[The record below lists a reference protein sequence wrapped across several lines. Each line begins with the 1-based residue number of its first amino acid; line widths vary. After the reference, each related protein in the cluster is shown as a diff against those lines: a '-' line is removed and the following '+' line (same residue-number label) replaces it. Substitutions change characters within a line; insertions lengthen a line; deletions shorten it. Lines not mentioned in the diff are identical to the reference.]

1 MAKLQMSAGLIRARE
16 PYRVKNTF
24 TGLAIGS
31 FVVGVWLYSM
41 SAVKQDNFDDV
52 DEEARAMAR
61 AGVKVVEDKGPQ
73 RKGVKLL
80 SALRTGDPALIHP
93 FLAGLGKDRN
103 PSRHNETDLGAAAL
117 HLAIRCASVET
128 VSLLLSHRSISPN
141 AIHPPASG
149 TTALHL
155 AASLGRTDVVNL
167 LLEQEEIDDALRDSN
182 GKTCIDVARGKD
194 VLSVIN
200 DSRSLLTASY
210 RSLLRTY
217 ILSPRIDPP
226 PQALITLLSSPRARL
241 IDLSY
246 LDDASGT
253 TLLHEATRR
262 KNLRLVELAVRAGA
276 DVFIRDRKG
285 RPVQDVA
292 GKDDKMRV
300 FLRQFAN
307 SDTTLLNDGPISGP
321 PTLKG
326 YLNKYTNVA
335 RGYST
340 RWFVLKDGV
349 LSYYRHQEDEQV
361 ASRGSI
367 SMKTAVLRPPTG
379 AEKLRFEVHSTPSRG
394 RTTAPKWYMKAN
406 HPVEAS
412 RWTQAISRAIEHA
425 KQNYKCNESDASSSI
440 SWHSGRGVVGST
452 LSIQNKDRDTESVS
466 SSVVP
471 TDDEGGE
478 SLVTRVSSLQ
488 ERDNDEQHDAS
499 SGNESTD
506 RIYDTVTPPYES
518 SFELH
523 GNSTAAQL
531 ELTTQLLSDLSSP
544 STTVTRAVELSGA
557 LNESFGTV
565 QSMLNEFLYMAK
577 ERDDWWRARL
587 AREQQRQTVWEQSLQ
602 SVVQEGEAL
611 ERELRRHS
619 RRHNRIDSN
628 TSGAE
633 GSGTVKSRP
642 SALPLS
648 PPIEEVELGLP
659 EPTPDT
665 AVPIPST
672 ARRRSSPDSARASA
686 SLGSALTRALSTT
699 TSVVRRMSLQRPSSF
714 GVAGITRPSEEDEG
728 VDTDEEDEFF
738 DAIESNALP
747 NLVVHEALAGPPE
760 PLLPKDIDKGQYDG
774 YRVLR
779 KELDL
784 KSDNRPPTSLWS
796 VLKHSIGK
804 DLTKI
809 SFPVFFNEPTSMLQ
823 RMAEDMEFSECL
835 DAAFGERDP
844 LRRIAYVA
852 AFAMSNY
859 SSTIGRIAKP
869 FNPMLSETFEYVR
882 LDREYRYFCE
892 QVSHHPPISACWAEG
907 PRWRYYGEEC
917 IVDAQNKFTGKSFEI
932 RPTGVANVDILLP
945 AEWEPTY
952 PMLESK
958 HIDSECVV
966 EHYSW
971 KKVTTNVSGFILG
984 SPTIDHYGD
993 MIITNHRTKDQCLL
1007 TFKPR
1012 GWRGKDAFEVS
1023 GYVADAEGNVAYE
1036 IAGRWNSQLI
1046 MRAVGTGS
1054 GTLNPDQTVRG
1065 PNSPSPT
1072 PEFILLWR
1080 NSEKPTAPFNL
1091 TPFAISLNN
1100 LPEDS
1105 LRPFLPP
1112 TDCRLRPDQRAFEF
1126 GRYEHANTLKIR
1138 QEEYQRATRKA
1149 REEGRWPPHRP
1160 RWFSVETDGDT
1171 GERVWSP
1178 VRIGEDVAYWVERE
1192 NAYKQGGKNAWT
1204 NVDHIFIDDKP

>member
-1 MAKLQMSAGLIRARE
+1 MFTRGSSPHSSAA
-16 PYRVKNTF
+16 
-24 TGLAIGS
+24 
-31 FVVGVWLYSM
+31 
-41 SAVKQDNFDDV
+41 
-52 DEEARAMAR
+52 
-61 AGVKVVEDKGPQ
+61 
-73 RKGVKLL
+73 
-80 SALRTGDPALIHP
+80 
-93 FLAGLGKDRN
+93 
-103 PSRHNETDLGAAAL
+103 
-117 HLAIRCASVET
+117 ET

-141 AIHPPASG
+141 AIHPPAAG

-155 AASLGRTDVVNL
+155 AASLGRADVVNL
-167 LLEQEEIDDALRDSN
+167 LLEQEGIDDTLRDSN
-182 GKTCIDVARGKD
+182 GKTCVDVARGKD

-217 ILSPRIDPP
+217 ILSPPNNPP
-226 PQALITLLSSPRARL
+226 SQNLITLLSSPRVRL

-262 KNLRLVELAVRAGA
+262 KDFRLVELSIRAGA

-285 RPVQDVA
+285 RSVQEV

-307 SDTTLLNDGPISGP
+307 NDTTLLYDDPISGP

-340 RWFVLKDGV
+340 RWFVLKDGA

-367 SMKTAVLRPPTG
+367 SMKTAVLRPPMG
-379 AEKLRFEVHSTPSRG
+379 GEKLRFEVHSTPSRG
-394 RTTAPKWYMKAN
+394 RTHVQKWYMKAN

-412 RWTQAISRAIEHA
+412 RWTQGISRAIEHA
-425 KQNYKCNESDASSSI
+425 KHSCKASESDTSSI
-440 SWHSGRGVVGST
+440 SRHSFRGTINST
-452 LSIQNKDRDTESVS
+452 LPVQRRDRDTASVS
-466 SSVVP
+466 SSLVP

-478 SLVTRVSSLQ
+478 NIFQGDSSLR
-488 ERDNDEQHDAS
+488 ERENDEQHDAL
-499 SGNESTD
+499 SGNDSTD
-506 RIYDTVTPPYES
+506 RIYDTNTPPHES

-531 ELTTQLLSDLSSP
+531 ELTIQLLPDLSSP
-544 STTVTRAVELSGA
+544 STIVSHTVELNDA
-557 LNESFGTV
+557 LKESLRTV
-565 QSMLNEFLYMAK
+565 QSMLNEYLHMVK
-577 ERDDWWRARL
+577 ERDDWWRARIMH
-587 AREQQRQTVWEQSLQ
+587 EQQRQTVWEQSLQ

-619 RRHNRIDSN
+619 RRHTRIESS
-628 TSGAE
+628 TSGGE
-633 GSGTVKSRP
+633 GLGTVKARP

-648 PPIEEVELGLP
+648 PPMEDAEFGVR

-665 AVPIPST
+665 AVPILST
-672 ARRRSSPDSARASA
+672 GRRRSSPDTRGAGT
-686 SLGSALTRALSTT
+686 SLEVALARALSTVPP
-699 TSVVRRMSLQRPSSF
+699 VVRRMSLQRPSSV
-714 GVAGITRPSEEDEG
+714 GVAGITRSIEEDEA

-747 NLVVHEALAGPPE
+747 NLVVHEALAGHSE
-760 PLLPKDIDKGQYDG
+760 PLLPKYIDKSQYDG

-809 SFPVFFNEPTSMLQ
+809 TFPVFFNEPTSMLQ

-844 LRRIAYVA
+844 LRRIAFVA

-882 LDREYRYFCE
+882 PDREYRYVSE

-907 PRWRYYGEEC
+907 PRWRYYGE
-917 IVDAQNKFTGKSFEI
+917 VDAQNKFTGKSFEI

-945 AEWEPTY
+945 AEWGPTY
-952 PMLESK
+952 PKYTSK
-958 HIDSECVV
+958 YMDSERAL

-971 KKVTTNVSGFILG
+971 KKVTTNISGFILG
-984 SPTIDHYGD
+984 SPSIDHYGD
-993 MIITNHRTKDQCLL
+993 MIVTNHRTKDQCVL

-1012 GWRGKDAFEVS
+1012 GWRGKDAFEIS
-1023 GYVADAEGNVAYE
+1023 GYVADAAGTVAYE

-1046 MRAVGTGS
+1046 MRPVGTGS
-1054 GTLNPDQTVRG
+1054 GTLNPDETVRG

-1072 PEFILLWR
+1072 SEFILLWR
-1080 NSEKPTAPFNL
+1080 NSEKPLAPFNL

-1100 LPEDS
+1100 LPEDT
-1105 LRPFLPP
+1105 LRPYLPL
-1112 TDCRLRPDQRAFEF
+1112 TDCRLRPDQRAFEV
-1126 GRYEHANTLKIR
+1126 GRYEHANTLKSR
-1138 QEEYQRATRKA
+1138 QEEYQRAIRKA
-1149 REEGRWPPHRP
+1149 REEGREPPHRP
-1160 RWFSVETDGDT
+1160 RWFSAETDGDT

-1178 VRIGEDVAYWVERE
+1178 MRIGEDVAYWVERE
-1192 NAYKQGGKNAWT
+1192 RAYKQGGKDAWT
-1204 NVDHIFIDDKP
+1204 DVNRIFIDDEDEE

>member
-1 MAKLQMSAGLIRARE
+1 MSE
-16 PYRVKNTF
+16 P
-24 TGLAIGS
+24 
-31 FVVGVWLYSM
+31 LY
-41 SAVKQDNFDDV
+41 Q
-52 DEEARAMAR
+52 
-61 AGVKVVEDKGPQ
+61 
-73 RKGVKLL
+73 VKLL

-93 FLAGLGKDRN
+93 FLAGIANDRRA
-103 PSRHNETDLGAAAL
+103 SHESQSDLGAAAL

-141 AIHPPASG
+141 AIHPPLSG

-155 AASLGRTDVVNL
+155 AASLGRADVVNL
-167 LLEQEEIDDALRDSN
+167 LLEQDTIDDTLRDSN
-182 GKTCIDVARGKD
+182 GRSCTDVARGKD

-200 DSRSLLTASY
+200 DSRALLTASY

-217 ILSPRIDPP
+217 ILSSRDAPP
-226 PQALITLLSSPRARL
+226 SPSLLSLLSSPRAKL
-241 IDLSY
+241 VNLSY

-262 KNLRLVELAVRAGA
+262 KDIRLVELAVRAGA
-276 DVFIRDRKG
+276 DVFVRDRRG
-285 RPVQDVA
+285 RPAQEVV

-307 SDTTLLNDGPISGP
+307 NDTTLITDNLIIGP

-394 RTTAPKWYMKAN
+394 HTSVQKWYMKAN

-425 KQNYKCNESDASSSI
+425 KHQYKPNEGDSSPI
-440 SWHSGRGVVGST
+440 SRHSGRGSISST
-452 LSIQNKDRDTESVS
+452 LSIPHTRKSDRDAESVS
-466 SSVVP
+466 SSAVP

-478 SLVTRVSSLQ
+478 VPVHGVPSSL
-488 ERDNDEQHDAS
+488 DIGHDDRQDSAS
-499 SGNESTD
+499 GKDSTD
-506 RIYDTVTPPYES
+506 RNLEGDHPPHES
-518 SFELH
+518 FFELQ

-531 ELTTQLLSDLSSP
+531 ELTTQLLAELSSL
-544 STTVTRAVELSGA
+544 SISATRAIELNGA
-557 LNESFGTV
+557 LKESLGTV
-565 QSMLNEFLYMAK
+565 QSMLNDYLYMAK
-577 ERDDWWRARL
+577 ERDDWWRARFVH
-587 AREQQRQTVWEQSLQ
+587 EQERQMVWEQSLQ
-602 SVVQEGEAL
+602 SVVEEGEAL

-619 RRHNRIDSN
+619 RRHSRIDPSIA
-628 TSGAE
+628 GGE
-633 GSGTVKSRP
+633 GMGTVKVRP
-642 SALPLS
+642 SALPLQ
-648 PPIEEVELGLP
+648 PTIEGEPEFREL
-659 EPTPDT
+659 TPDT
-665 AVPIPST
+665 AVPIPIT
-672 ARRRSSPDSARASA
+672 LAGRRQTSPDSAKAGASYGSITGRAF
-686 SLGSALTRALSTT
+686 
-699 TSVVRRMSLQRPSSF
+699 PSSSPTARRISMQRQSSVSAT
-714 GVAGITRPSEEDEG
+714 GVARSSEEGDAI
-728 VDTDEEDEFF
+728 DTDEEDEFF

-747 NLVVHEALAGPPE
+747 NLVVHEALAGHSE
-760 PLLPKDIDKGQYDG
+760 PMLSEDIDKGQYEG
-774 YRVLR
+774 YRVVR

-804 DLTKI
+804 DLTRI

-844 LRRIAYVA
+844 LRRIAFVA

-882 LDREYRYFCE
+882 LDKEYRYLSE

-917 IVDAQNKFTGKSFEI
+917 NNLLLEDERNNNDDFLTQVDAQNRFTGKSFEI

-945 AEWEPTY
+945 VEWGPTLPKY
-952 PMLESK
+952 QSK
-958 HIDSECVV
+958 YTVSERAL

-984 SPTIDHYGD
+984 SPTIDHYGE

-1012 GWRGKDAFEVS
+1012 GWRGKDAYEIS
-1023 GYVADAEGNVAYE
+1023 GYVADAAGNIAYE

-1046 MRAVGTGS
+1046 MRPVGTGS
-1054 GTLNPDQTVRG
+1054 GSLNPDQTIRG
-1065 PNSPSPT
+1065 PNSPST
-1072 PEFILLWR
+1072 QEFILLWR
-1080 NSEKPTAPFNL
+1080 NSEKPPAPFNL
-1091 TPFAISLNN
+1091 SPFAISLNN
-1100 LPEDS
+1100 LPEDT
-1105 LRPFLPP
+1105 LRPHLPP
-1112 TDCRLRPDQRAFEF
+1112 TDCRLRPDQRAFEL
-1126 GRYEHANTLKIR
+1126 GRYEHANTLKSS
-1138 QEEYQRATRKA
+1138 QEDHQRATRKA
-1149 REEGRWPPHRP
+1149 REDGRLPPHRP
-1160 RWFSVETDGDT
+1160 RWFSAETDGDT
-1171 GERVWSP
+1171 GERVWAP
-1178 VRIGEDVAYWVERE
+1178 LRIGEDVAYWVERE
-1192 NAYKQGGKNAWT
+1192 KAYLGTGKEAWPD
-1204 NVDHIFIDDKP
+1204 VDRIFIDDNLR

>member
-1 MAKLQMSAGLIRARE
+1 MSVSISSSSSSTRLSSE
-16 PYRVKNTF
+16 P
-24 TGLAIGS
+24 
-31 FVVGVWLYSM
+31 LY
-41 SAVKQDNFDDV
+41 Q
-52 DEEARAMAR
+52 
-61 AGVKVVEDKGPQ
+61 
-73 RKGVKLL
+73 VKLL

-93 FLAGLGKDRN
+93 FLAGLSKDRN
-103 PSRHNETDLGAAAL
+103 TSRDGVSDLGAAAL
-117 HLAIRCASVET
+117 HLAIRCASAET

-155 AASLGRTDVVNL
+155 AASLGRADVVNL
-167 LLEQEEIDDALRDSN
+167 LLEQESIDDTLRDSN
-182 GKTCIDVARGKD
+182 GKTCTDVARGKD

-200 DSRSLLTASY
+200 DSRSLLNASY

-217 ILSPRIDPP
+217 VLSPRNDRP
-226 PQALITLLSSPRARL
+226 PQTLINLLSSPRTRL

-262 KNLRLVELAVRAGA
+262 KDLRLIELAVRAGA
-276 DVFIRDRKG
+276 DVFVRDRKG
-285 RPVQDVA
+285 RPVQDIA

-300 FLRQFAN
+300 FLQQFAN
-307 SDTTLLNDGPISGP
+307 SDTTLINDGPISGP

-367 SMKTAVLRPPTG
+367 SMKTAILRPPIG

-394 RTTAPKWYMKAN
+394 RTTVQKWYMKAN

-412 RWTQAISRAIEHA
+412 RWIQAISRAIEHA
-425 KQNYKCNESDASSSI
+425 KQAFKHVDSDTSSI
-440 SWHSGRGVVGST
+440 SRLSGRGIVGST
-452 LSIQNKDRDTESVS
+452 LSVQKKDRDTDSVTS
-466 SSVVP
+466 SLIP
-471 TDDEGGE
+471 TDDDEASE
-478 SLVTRVSSLQ
+478 SLIRREPSIRES
-488 ERDNDEQHDAS
+488 DNDEKQDAS
-499 SGNESTD
+499 SGNDSTD
-506 RIYDTVTPPYES
+506 RIYDTDTPPHES

-531 ELTTQLLSDLSSP
+531 ELTMQLLSNLSSP
-544 STTVTRAVELSGA
+544 STTVTRAVELNGA
-557 LNESFGTV
+557 LKDSLGTV
-565 QSMLNEFLYMAK
+565 QSMLNEYLYLVK

-587 AREQQRQTVWEQSLQ
+587 AHEQQRQTVWEQSLQ

-619 RRHNRIDSN
+619 RRHIRIDSS
-628 TSGAE
+628 SGE
-633 GSGTVKSRP
+633 GLGTVKARP

-648 PPIEEVELGLP
+648 PPTEEVELGLK
-659 EPTPDT
+659 ESTPVT
-665 AVPIPST
+665 AVPIHPTGRPSPDLAGPST
-672 ARRRSSPDSARASA
+672 GIGA
-686 SLGSALTRALSTT
+686 ALTRALSTAP
-699 TSVVRRMSLQRPSSF
+699 SVGRP
-714 GVAGITRPSEEDEG
+714 GIARSIEEGEAI
-728 VDTDEEDEFF
+728 DTDEEDEFF

-747 NLVVHEALAGPPE
+747 NLVVHEALAGNSE
-760 PLLPKDIDKGQYDG
+760 PLLSKDIE
-774 YRVLR
+774 RV
-779 KELDL
+779 LDL

-844 LRRIAYVA
+844 LRRIAFVA

-882 LDREYRYFCE
+882 MDKEYRYVSE

-917 IVDAQNKFTGKSFEI
+917 
-932 RPTGVANVDILLP
+932 VANVDILLP

-952 PMLESK
+952 PSFKNKYM
-958 HIDSECVV
+958 DSERAI

-971 KKVTTNVSGFILG
+971 KKVTTNISGFILG

-993 MIITNHRTKDQCLL
+993 MIVTNHRTKDQCLL

-1012 GWRGKDAFEVS
+1012 GWRGKDAFEIS
-1023 GYVADAEGNVAYE
+1023 GYVADAGGNVVYE

-1054 GTLNPDQTVRG
+1054 GTLNPDETVRG

-1072 PEFILLWR
+1072 SEFILLWR
-1080 NSEKPTAPFNL
+1080 NSENPPAPFNL
-1091 TPFAISLNN
+1091 TPFAISLNH
-1100 LPEDS
+1100 LPEDT
-1105 LRPFLPP
+1105 LRPYLPP
-1112 TDCRLRPDQRAFEF
+1112 TDCRLRPDQRAFEV
-1126 GRYEHANTLKIR
+1126 GRYEHANELKTS
-1138 QEEYQRATRKA
+1138 QEEYQREKRKA
-1149 REEGRWPPHRP
+1149 REEGRAPPHRP
-1160 RWFSVETDGDT
+1160 RWFLAETDGDT

-1178 VRIGEDVAYWVERE
+1178 LRIRGDVAYWVERE
-1192 NAYKQGGKNAWT
+1192 KAFKVGEDAWPD
-1204 NVDHIFIDDKP
+1204 VDRIFIDEKP